1 MRKWLSAFTLIE
13 LLVVI
18 AIIAILAGLLL
29 PALSRARE
37 ESRRKSCVNN
47 LQQIGKACITYQEPN
62 GEYWPAFMQ
71 QYYADSNPP
80 NLPYDPVMPMASLA
94 SLFPTYVD
102 NMKTFGCPSTGDDPY
117 IARATIG
124 GGLHTCFGDPIVL
137 RDQGGFVPSIDSR
150 TDPAKWEHL
159 GHCGGGVGN
168 GPPNYYRAGCV
179 STKFKSS
186 YLYDEHSHF
195 RLVGPNQ
202 AMSADAD
209 GFTWTRKDGTP
220 APYPRA
226 WIYGGPDGPY
236 AWRDNPC
243 KLQWARL
250 PRTPNHQGGQNVLY
264 FDGHVKWS
272 DTSYASAEPK
282 DNIYCP
288 NGGYRNVGGMP
299 YWTFDCFNWWCNTG
313 WPGNAPLANGQWDR
327 DTDAF
332 LWDGMVTRLIQPD
345 NAVEGGYPPT
355 Q

>member
-62 GEYWPAFMQ
+62 GEFWPAFTQ
-71 QYYADSNPP
+71 QYYADSNPI
-80 NLPYDPVMPMASLA
+80 NLPYDPIMPMASLA
-94 SLFPTYVD
+94 CLFPTYVD
-102 NMKTFGCPSTGDDPY
+102 NMKTYGCPSTVDTPY

-137 RDQGGFVPSIDSR
+137 RDQGGFNPAVDSR

-159 GHCGGGVGN
+159 GHCGGGVGCYA
-168 GPPNYYRAGCV
+168 PIYFRAGCV
-179 STKFKSS
+179 TTKYKSS

-202 AMSADAD
+202 VMAGDAD
-209 GFTWTRKDGTP
+209 GFTWTRKDGSA
-220 APYPRA
+220 APYPA
-226 WIYGGPDGPY
+226 QWIYNGPNTN
-236 AWRDNPC
+236 AWMTRLD
-243 KLQWARL
+243 WARL
-250 PRTPNHQGGQNVLY
+250 PRSANHQGGQNVLF

-272 DTSYASAEPK
+272 DTSYCSSEPR

-288 NGGYRNVGGMP
+288 NGGFSANGM
-299 YWTFDCFNWWCNTG
+299 WTFDNFNWWCNTG
-313 WPGNAPLANGQWDR
+313 WPGNAPLASGQWDR
-327 DTDAF
+327 DTDCF

-345 NAVEGGYPPT
+345 NAPEGGNSPA